1 MKTVFIWDELQ
12 GELQFFVV
20 EGDFRH
26 LNNTYINSVEDE
38 DKQDE
43 LNKILAYD
51 NEGKPEVTMLTEF
64 PIQEVKD
71 GAYVVVAGFL
81 P

>member
-20 EGDFRH
+20 NGDFRH

-51 NEGKPEVTMLTEF
+51 NEGNPEVTMLTEF